1 MVKVL
6 IVEDSPLIR
15 EIIKSILAEDEDFQV
30 IGEVES
36 GEDAVEFV
44 RKETPDIITMDVNL
58 KGKDGFYATRE
69 IMAENP
75 VPIVIMST
83 LFNPKN
89 EEQVF
94 EALEEGALA
103 VCEKPKALGSP
114 EFEDYS
120 QRLRHELKLLS
131 KVKRVRRKRKK
142 EGKLRKFFK
151 NHTEDIKKLKSVKLV
166 VMGASTGGPQI
177 LKEIFTGL
185 REDFN
190 LPIVVVQH
198 MVAGFLNSL
207 VGWLN
212 VEAKLNVKITDN
224 GELLQGGT
232 IYFAPDNFH
241 LIVKPGLKAEL
252 VDIPPVHSCKPS
264 ISVLFDSVAKS
275 FKNEVVAI
283 LLTGMGKDG
292 AEELLK
298 IKIRGGFTIAQDE
311 ESSVVYGMPRVA
323 KELNAARLVAS
334 PKEIVDFLNNL
345 AGEK

>member
-1 MVKVL
+1 MIKVL

-15 EIIKSILAEDEDFQV
+15 EIIKTILTEDEEFKV
-30 IGEVES
+30 IGEVDS
-36 GEDAVEFV
+36 GEGAVEFV
-44 RKETPDIITMDVNL
+44 RKEKPDIITMDVNL
-58 KGKDGFYATRE
+58 RGKDGLYATRE

-89 EEQVF
+89 EQQVF
-94 EALEEGALA
+94 KALEEGALA

-120 QRLRHELKLLS
+120 QRLRHELKLLA
-131 KVKRVRRKRKK
+131 KVKTVKRRKTHKGSPIGIETSEK
-142 EGKLRKFFK
+142 EI
-151 NHTEDIKKLKSVKLV
+151 NKLKPVKFIAI
-166 VMGASTGGPQI
+166 GSSTGGPQI
-177 LKEIFTGL
+177 LKEIFSGL
-185 REDFN
+185 RNDFN

-207 VGWLN
+207 VSWLK
-212 VEAKLNVKITDN
+212 VETKLNVKIADN
-224 GELLQGGT
+224 GEVLKGGT

-241 LIVKPGLKAEL
+241 LIVKPDLKVEL

-264 ISVLFDSVAKS
+264 VSVLFDSIAKG
-275 FKNEVVAI
+275 FKNDVVAI

-298 IKIRGGFTIAQDE
+298 IKVKGGFTIVQDE
-311 ESSVVYGMPRVA
+311 ESSIVYGMPRVA
-323 KELNAARLVAS
+323 KELNAGRMIAS

-345 AGEK
+345 TGEK